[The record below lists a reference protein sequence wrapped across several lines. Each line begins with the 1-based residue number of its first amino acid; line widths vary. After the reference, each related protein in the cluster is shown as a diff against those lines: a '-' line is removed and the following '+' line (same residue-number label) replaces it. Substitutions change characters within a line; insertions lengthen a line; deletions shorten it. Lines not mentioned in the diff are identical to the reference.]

1 MKTKMKNTLKIMLAA
16 LLVGAAGTA
25 LADTPCE
32 GYISFGDGANLC
44 YKIEG
49 TTVLFCSPD
58 PDANAVIPNSAFKAK
73 RTITSFVIPDNVTQI
88 GSQAF
93 MGCTALTD
101 IDLGN
106 VQDISTKAFE
116 GCTALTEVVIPPAV
130 TNIGEHAFYGCTSLQ
145 TVLCRPQ
152 APEQEDV
159 PVLGTDAFTNC
170 DSKLQICVTPTGY
183 YKAAANWINYSD
195 KITSCY
201 LDENDEQTIASGKI
215 ITFRGASKTTIDIF
229 RTLRK
234 AGCFNTLTLPFN
246 VPDIEDS
253 PLHGA
258 EVYTFT
264 SATVEN
270 GTLLLDIAP
279 LSGTALTAGTPY
291 LIQWSNTGEV
301 LNRMHFDGITWD
313 SDENASQ
320 AGTGDVQ
327 YIGFY
332 GKTHINDDENHSNLF
347 LAGGNELYWPS
358 DGGDANAK
366 MLGFRAYFNVV
377 SGGAS
382 NSPVRKGMPAA
393 LRIQSTPTGIDEVKS
408 QNGTEPVECTKVLR
422 DGQIIIIRNGEKYS
436 INGQKL

>member
-1 MKTKMKNTLKIMLAA
+1 MKMVNMKMTTCLAA

-25 LADTPCE
+25 LANTPC
-32 GYISFGDGANLC
+32 GTNLE
-44 YKIEG
+44 YEIMG
-49 TTVLFCSPD
+49 NTLILTSPD
-58 PDANAVIPNSAFKAK
+58 PESPAMIVSQAFINHTDFEKV
-73 RTITSFVIPDNVTQI
+73 VIPDNVTQI

-106 VQDISTKAFE
+106 VQDITSEAFR
-116 GCTALTEVVIPPAV
+116 GCTSLTDIVIPPTV
-130 TNIGEHAFYGCTSLQ
+130 TNIGIEAFYACTSLK

-152 APEQEDV
+152 APELKDV
-159 PVLGTDAFTNC
+159 PALGTDAFTDC

-183 YKAAANWINYSD
+183 YKAALNWSNYAE

-201 LDENDEQTIASGKI
+201 LDENDEQTIANDKI
-215 ITFRGASKTTIDIF
+215 RSFRTDPYLKTEIDIF

-234 AGCFNTLTLPFN
+234 AVCFNTLTLPFN
-246 VPDIEDS
+246 VPDIESS
-253 PLHGA
+253 PLAGA

-301 LNRMHFDGITWD
+301 LNRMHFSGITWD
-313 SDENASQ
+313 NDEKTDE
-320 AGTGDVQ
+320 AGTGDVH

-332 GKTHINDDENHSNLF
+332 GKTHINDDANHSNLF

-358 DGGDANAK
+358 DGDDESAK
-366 MLGFRAYFNVV
+366 MLGFRAYFHIVT
-377 SGGAS
+377 GGALS
-382 NSPVRKGMPAA
+382 SPVRKGMPAT
-393 LRIQSTPTGIDEVKS
+393 LRIQSMPTGIDEVESHKS
-408 QNGTEPVECTKVLR
+408 KVESTKVLR
-422 DGQIIIIRNGEKYS
+422 
-436 INGQKL
+436 NGQLYLMYDGAMYDVRGNKVKEGGLQ